1 MNKYQILL
9 EYVGTKYVGWQSQK
23 NGRSIQNTV
32 QLYLSKLLKK
42 KITIYGAGRTDS
54 GVHAIEQSAH
64 FDSRI
69 KILDIKKK
77 IKSLNFFLNPKN
89 ISILDIKKKNGN
101 FHARYSAKER
111 IYKYII
117 LNRASP
123 PSID

>member
-42 KITIYGAGRTDS
+42 KITNYGAGRTDS

-64 FDSRI
+64 FYYKEKITNIPKSVSYTHLTLPTKRI
-69 KILDIKKK
+69 V
-77 IKSLNFFLNPKN
+77 
-89 ISILDIKKKNGN
+89 
-101 FHARYSAKER
+101 
-111 IYKYII
+111 
-117 LNRASP
+117 
-123 PSID
+123 

>member
-64 FDSRI
+64 FYYKEKLTNI
-69 KILDIKKK
+69 PKL
-77 IKSLNFFLNPKN
+77 IKSLNFFLNP
-89 ISILDIKKKNGN
+89 ITIVGYIKQCLTKR
-101 FHARYSAKER
+101 A
-111 IYKYII
+111 IYMPMI
-117 LNRASP
+117 
-123 PSID
+123 

>member
-64 FDSRI
+64 FDVTEKIQNLNKFLIKCHSRF
-69 KILDIKKK
+69 ILITD
-77 IKSLNFFLNPKN
+77 
-89 ISILDIKKKNGN
+89 
-101 FHARYSAKER
+101 
-111 IYKYII
+111 
-117 LNRASP
+117 
-123 PSID
+123 

>member
-64 FDSRI
+64 FYYKEKLTNI
-69 KILDIKKK
+69 PKLIIPVVKAT
-77 IKSLNFFLNPKN
+77 IPVNILNFRLYLFSKN
-89 ISILDIKKKNGN
+89 W
-101 FHARYSAKER
+101 ARVKHLVDR
-111 IYKYII
+111 K
-117 LNRASP
+117 R
-123 PSID
+123 